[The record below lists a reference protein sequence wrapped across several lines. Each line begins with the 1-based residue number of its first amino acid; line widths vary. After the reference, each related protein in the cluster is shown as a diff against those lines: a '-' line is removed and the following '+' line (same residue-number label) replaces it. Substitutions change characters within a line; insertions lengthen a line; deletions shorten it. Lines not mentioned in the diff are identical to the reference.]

1 MIHIKRQILVVDH
14 DLAVCRAI
22 YDGMRDEFTDVCY
35 MTSAVEV
42 LVDYM
47 KQEYSLVIL
56 GSQLAM
62 MSDMELLRILRKAN
76 HMPILVLADFL
87 SPEDKVEL
95 FHAGADAC
103 IDKPLNIEVCI
114 AQANALTQRYMES
127 DVEKECSDIIAFG
140 TKLIICPR
148 YRQVVADGK
157 TLSLTKKSLTFFT
170 SSPNPLSKYF
180 LALNYMNKYGMR
192 IVRLEWMR
200 LLRPILNLSE
210 EN

>member
-56 GSQLAM
+56 DSQLAM

-87 SPEDKVEL
+87 SPEDQVGDCFML
-95 FHAGADAC
+95 
-103 IDKPLNIEVCI
+103 
-114 AQANALTQRYMES
+114 AQML
-127 DVEKECSDIIAFG
+127 V
-140 TKLIICPR
+140 LI
-148 YRQVVADGK
+148 
-157 TLSLTKKSLTFFT
+157 
-170 SSPNPLSKYF
+170 NP
-180 LALNYMNKYGMR
+180 
-192 IVRLEWMR
+192 
-200 LLRPILNLSE
+200 
-210 EN
+210 